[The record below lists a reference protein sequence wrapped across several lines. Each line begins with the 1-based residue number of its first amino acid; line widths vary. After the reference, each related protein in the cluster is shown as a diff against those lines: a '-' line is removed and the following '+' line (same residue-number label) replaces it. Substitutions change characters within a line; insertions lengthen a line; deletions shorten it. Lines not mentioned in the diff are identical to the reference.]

1 MTDELVQV
9 WRQRDGS
16 WRWRYV
22 VLDHT
27 ELRSNRG
34 YGSVEEAIRSAR
46 QAYPEVVILGPVDH
60 VGPGEAQTRRS
71 SGLVRVALVSASTV
85 LLAMAAWY
93 ALRRRRGA
101 VRRARG
107 SRRRGR

>member
-1 MTDELVQV
+1 MSDELVQV

-34 YGSVEEAIRSAR
+34 YESAEEAVRSAR
-46 QAYPEVVILGPVDH
+46 QAYPGVEILAPVDQPH
-60 VGPGEAQTRRS
+60 GVDGGPHREPS
-71 SGLVRVALVSASTV
+71 VVRAALISAAAVFVV
-85 LLAMAAWY
+85 LAAWY
-93 ALRRRRGA
+93 AIRRVRRPRRRR
-101 VRRARG
+101 
-107 SRRRGR
+107 

>member
-1 MTDELVQV
+1 MNDELVQV

-34 YGSVEEAIRSAR
+34 YESAEEAIHSAR
-46 QAYPEVVILGPVDH
+46 QAYPDVAVLGPVDG
-60 VGPGEAQTRRS
+60 VSSTNGSSRREPS
-71 SGLVRVALVSASTV
+71 VVRTALISASAVFVV
-85 LLAMAAWY
+85 LAAWY
-93 ALRRRRGA
+93 ALRQGRRPKRRR
-101 VRRARG
+101 R
-107 SRRRGR
+107 

>member
-1 MTDELVQV
+1 MSDELVQV

-34 YGSVEEAIRSAR
+34 YDSVEEAIRSAR
-46 QAYPEVVILGPVDH
+46 MAYPHMAILGSVDQASPPNGKR
-60 VGPGEAQTRRS
+60 GPRA
-71 SGLVRVALVSASTV
+71 RVMRTALASAAATFV
-85 LLAMAAWY
+85 LLAVLYAA
-93 ALRRRRGA
+93 RRRRRW
-101 VRRARG
+101 VHRG
-107 SRRRGR
+107 H

>member
-1 MTDELVQV
+1 MSDELVQV

-22 VLDHT
+22 VVDHT

-34 YGSVEEAIRSAR
+34 YESAEEAVRSAR
-46 QAYPEVVILGPVDH
+46 QAYPGVAVLGPVDQSSS
-60 VGPGEAQTRRS
+60 VDGERRPEA
-71 SGLVRVALVSASTV
+71 GVARIALMSASTV
-85 LLAMAAWY
+85 FVLLAVWY
-93 ALRRRRGA
+93 A
-101 VRRARG
+101 VRRMRQPVRGARR